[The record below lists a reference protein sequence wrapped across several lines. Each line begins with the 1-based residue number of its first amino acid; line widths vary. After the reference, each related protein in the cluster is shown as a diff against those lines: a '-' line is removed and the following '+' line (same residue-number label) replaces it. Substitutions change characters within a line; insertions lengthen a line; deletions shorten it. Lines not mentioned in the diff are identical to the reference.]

1 MERDRVFKHVKIN
14 AYFAH
19 PELIILALI
28 ADEDDIVKRQEGVN
42 LILNIKARGTGSGS
56 VRPFRVAKVDLLANS
71 YQRLSKID
79 IVHTSPKGFSY
90 QVTVPNKPDEST
102 ETMRLTLPPLIANLS
117 VEEIQDFVATP
128 FKSSLPC
135 HTQAVERGVKQT
147 TGVVRRI
154 RGVKRQNG
162 ESRGSTKAR
171 KVCPTVPNL
180 AFFRELSL
188 D

>member
-1 MERDRVFKHVKIN
+1 M
-14 AYFAH
+14 
-19 PELIILALI
+19 
-28 ADEDDIVKRQEGVN
+28 KRQEGVN

-79 IVHTSPKGFSY
+79 IVHTSPKAKGFSY
-90 QVTVPNKPDEST
+90 QVPVPNKPDEPT

-135 HTQAVERGVKQT
+135 HT
-147 TGVVRRI
+147 
-154 RGVKRQNG
+154 
-162 ESRGSTKAR
+162 
-171 KVCPTVPNL
+171 
-180 AFFRELSL
+180 
-188 D
+188 